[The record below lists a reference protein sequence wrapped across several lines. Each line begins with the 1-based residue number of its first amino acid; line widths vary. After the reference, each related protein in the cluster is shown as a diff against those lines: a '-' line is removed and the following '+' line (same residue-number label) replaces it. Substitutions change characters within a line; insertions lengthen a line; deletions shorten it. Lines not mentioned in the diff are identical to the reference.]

1 MPGYP
6 AWLSLTAI
14 RDSQGQLSNDLA
26 MLNDISERKKN
37 GEPARHLASH
47 DVLTDLPNRV
57 LQQACRRA
65 HLARCGPC
73 LARGR
78 ESVAGAMPAQ

>member
-14 RDSQGQLSNDLA
+14 RDSQGQLSNDPA

-37 GEPARHLASH
+37 GEHAR
-47 DVLTDLPNRV
+47 
-57 LQQACRRA
+57 
-65 HLARCGPC
+65 LARCGPC

>member
-26 MLNDISERKKN
+26 ILNDFSERKKN
-37 GEPARHLASH
+37 GEHARHLASH

-57 LQQACRRA
+57 AGSLPARA
-65 HLARCGPC
+65 PGTMR
-73 LARGR
+73 
-78 ESVAGAMPAQ
+78 AMPGAWP